1 MEKVKLPEA
10 WPLSKSVT
18 RELADKFAIAALP
31 AIITRY
37 GGNNINETAEEAYR
51 LAYAMLLARVKFQ
64 EQVL

>member
-1 MEKVKLPEA
+1 MEKVKSPEVS
-10 WPLSKSVT
+10 PLNKSVK

-37 GGNNINETAEEAYR
+37 GGNDNNEIAIEAYR